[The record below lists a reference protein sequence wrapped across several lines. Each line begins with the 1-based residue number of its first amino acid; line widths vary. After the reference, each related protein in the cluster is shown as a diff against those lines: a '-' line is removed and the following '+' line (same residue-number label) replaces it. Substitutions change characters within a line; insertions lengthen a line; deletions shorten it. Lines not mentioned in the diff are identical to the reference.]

1 MSKFKDVFYKW
12 FYVEEKA
19 PGLLSIT
26 PEKLKSMGVK
36 VIALDAD
43 NTSSFD
49 RTTEPI
55 PGAVEWV
62 DGMKKAGFKLVLL
75 SNGKKTRAKILADQY
90 GIPVLGLCCKPLP
103 FGYWRAV
110 LKFGKKPD
118 KFVMIGDQLFTDIW
132 GANMWGY
139 QSIWCKP
146 VGKDRKQK
154 IGFAVKRFLEKVVAF
169 YIDKTYEKYRE
180 KEG

>member
-1 MSKFKDVFYKW
+1 MSKVKDIFYKW
-12 FYVEEKA
+12 FYVEEKSL
-19 PGLLSIT
+19 GLLHIT
-26 PEKLKSMGVK
+26 PEKLNEMGVK

-62 DGMKKAGFKLVLL
+62 QNMKNAGFKVVLL
-75 SNGKKTRAKILADQY
+75 SNGKKERAKILADQY

-110 LKFGKKPD
+110 LKFIKKPSE
-118 KFVMIGDQLFTDIW
+118 FVMIGDQLFTDIW

-139 QSIWCKP
+139 KAILCKP
-146 VGKDRKQK
+146 VGKDRAQK
-154 IGFAVKRFLEKVVAF
+154 VGFAIKRFIEKIVLFYIEKTYDNYLEKN
-169 YIDKTYEKYRE
+169 R
-180 KEG
+180 

>member
-1 MSKFKDVFYKW
+1 VSKVKDIFYKW
-12 FYVEEKA
+12 FYVEEKSD
-19 PGLLSIT
+19 GLLFIT
-26 PEKLKSMGVK
+26 PEKLRSMGIE

-55 PGAVEWV
+55 PGAVDWV
-62 DGMKKAGFKLVLL
+62 ESMKKAGFEIVLL
-75 SNGKKTRAKILADQY
+75 SNGKKKRAKILADQY
-90 GIPVLGLCCKPLP
+90 DIPVLGLCCKPLP

-110 LKFGKKPD
+110 LKFRKNPA

-146 VGKDRKQK
+146 VGKDREQK
-154 IGFAVKRFLEKVVAF
+154 IGFAIKRFLEKVVTF
-169 YIDKTYEKYRE
+169 YIDKTYENYKNS
-180 KEG
+180 K